1 MSNSN
6 PEYTPL
12 NALVYTSIQNN
23 IPQNDARFSTLT
35 TKLGFNS
42 ASAEVTASE
51 INNILSETTIK
62 RACCL
67 ANQNGDGWGKTSDDD
82 TYFKIDVK
90 IPTPSENF
98 SYGPSQQAQ
107 TQKKFGYIDSTIYVP
122 KNMCASVGIDLST
135 PNNNLGTCD
144 SFYETYCENQKYF
157 YNLEN
162 SAEYDADEF
171 FYYTNYECPCFA
183 DYPPGFFNNPAA
195 ENGGG
200 VCYLPN
206 CNKNNGGQLVYFDP
220 ASRAVN
226 DTCTANI
233 CSQIN
238 TVVAA
243 EAMGHGTINIS
254 SDNSMK
260 CGIQAPTKKTQSSK
274 TISQQT
280 TGTSTI
286 QNQEDSQ
293 SSNYQNKNGDV
304 SGGTTDTS
312 KGSTTTGTTN
322 INKQQN
328 VSQDGTGTLPARV
341 TNGQA
346 GQNNITSSTPQP
358 STQQSASQSASQST
372 AQQSAS
378 QSTAPTPTP
387 TPTTTTSSSSGG
399 LTKKDWY
406 IIGGV
411 GGGLL
416 LIIIIIVIVMAM
428 RKKSRP
434 A

>member
-6 PEYTPL
+6 NEYTPL

-23 IPQNDARFSTLT
+23 IPQNDARFSTLIA
-35 TKLGFNS
+35 KLGLNS
-42 ASAEVTASE
+42 PSAEVTESE

-67 ANQNGDGWGKTSDDD
+67 ANQYGDGWGNASDDGN
-82 TYFKIDVK
+82 YFKIDVK
-90 IPTPSENF
+90 IPTPGENYPYSET
-98 SYGPSQQAQ
+98 QQGL

-135 PNNNLGTCD
+135 PNNNWGTCD

-162 SAEYDADEF
+162 SGEYDSEE
-171 FYYTNYECPCFA
+171 FYYYSNYECPCFA

-206 CNKNNGGQLVYFDP
+206 CSKNTGGQLIYFDA

-226 DTCTANI
+226 DVCTANI

-243 EAMGHGTINIS
+243 EAMGQGTINIS
-254 SDNSMK
+254 SENSMK
-260 CGIQAPTKKTQSSK
+260 CGLQAPTKKTQSSR

-286 QNQEDSQ
+286 QNQENSLN
-293 SSNYQNKNGDV
+293 SNYQNKNGDV
-304 SGGTTDTS
+304 SGNTSISS
-312 KGSTTTGTTN
+312 KGSTTTDTTN
-322 INKQQN
+322 TNTRQN
-328 VSQDGTGTLPARV
+328 VSQDGTGTSQPTV
-341 TNGQA
+341 INGKA
-346 GQNNITSSTPQP
+346 GQNNITSTTPKP
-358 STQQSASQSASQST
+358 SIIQSATQSTTTQSSSQSPTQS
-372 AQQSAS
+372 
-378 QSTAPTPTP
+378 PTQTQ
-387 TPTTTTSSSSGG
+387 TTITSSSSGSS
-399 LTKKDWY
+399 KEKWY

-416 LIIIIIVIVMAM
+416 LIIIIIVIIIAM
-428 RKKSRP
+428 RKKNKYS
-434 A
+434 